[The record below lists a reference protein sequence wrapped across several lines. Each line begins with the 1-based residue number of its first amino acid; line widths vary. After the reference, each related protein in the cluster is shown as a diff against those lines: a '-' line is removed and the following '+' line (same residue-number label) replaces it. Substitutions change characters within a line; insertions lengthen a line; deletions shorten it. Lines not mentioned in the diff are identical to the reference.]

1 MNQLNPYVKNTMV
14 LAFCQIHEAIIVRD
28 KSTKLGEILPQ
39 LKFRPESEHDDVI
52 DQDIILLWSRRKQII
67 TGADILGRLLRG
79 IANPD
84 SD

>member
-1 MNQLNPYVKNTMV
+1 MD
-14 LAFCQIHEAIIVRD
+14 LAFYQIHEPIIVRD
-28 KSTKLGEILPQ
+28 KSTKRGEILPQ

-52 DQDIILLWSRRKQII
+52 DQDIILLWSRRKQIVA
-67 TGADILGRLLRG
+67 GADILGRLLRG